1 MVQLSSEERPSPE
14 ALLPTSLRRDGDRL
28 VIEWSDGV
36 KGVIPF
42 GKLRDAC
49 PCASCIE
56 KRSQPPNPLQILSDA
71 EVKAG
76 APVPVAMPAR
86 GAYAYQI
93 VWNDGHDTGIYR
105 LEILRQLC
113 EAATR

>member
-1 MVQLSSEERPSPE
+1 MEPKAADSPR
-14 ALLPTSLRRDGDRL
+14 PTSIRRDGDRL
-28 VIEWSDGV
+28 LIEWSDGF

-42 GKLRDAC
+42 RKLRDAC
-49 PCASCIE
+49 PCATCSE
-56 KRSQPPNPLQILSDA
+56 KRLLPPNPLTVLSES

-93 VWNDGHDTGIYR
+93 AWNDGHDTGIYR
-105 LEILRQLC
+105 LEMLRQLC
-113 EAATR
+113 EPANS